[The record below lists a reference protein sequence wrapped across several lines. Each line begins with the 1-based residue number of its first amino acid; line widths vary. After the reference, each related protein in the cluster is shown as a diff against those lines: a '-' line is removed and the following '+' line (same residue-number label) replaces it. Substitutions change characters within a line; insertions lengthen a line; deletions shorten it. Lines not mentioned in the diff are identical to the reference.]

1 MSRKMTR
8 QVRPIVG
15 LMLASAMFCAGGV
28 AVVAAPAPQAHAVSM
43 SEYQAKVSNHAKL
56 KSQLVGVSSDL
67 ADTILQ
73 LADLNDN
80 QIPAAVEA
88 AESAQQAAEQAQSL
102 AEATTQ
108 RLQAAQQD
116 KANLEE
122 QIKQTGSDY
131 DDAKAAVAQLARESF
146 HGSSTS
152 DVLDFVTDSTTADD
166 FVNKMQ
172 SQAAVTR
179 SESNAATDAAN
190 ELNTSMNRKDRLGAI
205 EQKITQLKEQADQ
218 QAASAQQAA
227 SEASAKQTALQ
238 KLRDEGTAKREKLE
252 SQKSQ
257 LTTQS
262 AKEAADIVAMKSQID
277 SWNNQYNNSNNAAV
291 NPNNNQQQ
299 SRPNNNTNYNPA
311 PAPAPAP
318 APTPNNNNSGGA
330 SGMNYAVPGNCPAGS
345 GYCYGHNTGNTVGG
359 AAYPSRQCTLWA
371 YLRRSQLSLPVGS
384 YMGNGADWANTAR
397 GLGYLVNNTPHV
409 GAAMVFARG
418 QSVGGHW
425 TADWQYGHVAV
436 VERVNADGS
445 VLISEGG
452 TGFATFPLGR
462 RSPTPEPTST
472 STTDGSVPDMKPRQA
487 RRPHR
492 RATRFRD
499 MVDGVA
505 LHTLIERTGKEVRHG
520 QGTGNQTDR
529 AEQEGASR
537 LRHRRQV

>member
-8 QVRPIVG
+8 QVRSIVG
-15 LMLASAMFCAGGV
+15 MALASAMFCVSSIAVIV
-28 AVVAAPAPQAHAVSM
+28 APTVQAHAVSM

-56 KSQLVGVSSDL
+56 KSQLAGVNSDL
-67 ADTILQ
+67 ADAILQ

-88 AESAQQAAEQAQSL
+88 AESAQQEAEQAQSL
-102 AEATTQ
+102 ADSTTQ
-108 RLQAAQQD
+108 RLEAAQQD

-122 QIKQTGSDY
+122 QIKQTGSNY

-227 SEASAKQTALQ
+227 SEANAKQVALQ

-277 SWNNQYNNSNNAAV
+277 SWNNQYSNSSSTVV
-291 NPNNNQQQ
+291 NPGNNQQQ
-299 SRPNNNTNYNPA
+299 NSRPSNNNTSYNPT

-318 APTPNNNNSGGA
+318 APTPSQNNNSGGA
-330 SGMNYAVPGNCPAGS
+330 SGMNYAVPGNCPSGS

-359 AAYPSRQCTLWA
+359 SAYPARQCTLWA

-397 GLGYLVNNTPHV
+397 QLGYLVNNTPHV

-452 TGFATFPLGR
+452 TGFATFPAWETI
-462 RSPTPEPTST
+462 SN
-472 STTDGSVPDMKPRQA
+472 A
-487 RRPHR
+487 
-492 RATRFRD
+492 
-499 MVDGVA
+499 
-505 LHTLIERTGKEVRHG
+505 
-520 QGTGNQTDR
+520 
-529 AEQEGASR
+529 GAYQYV
-537 LRHRRQV
+537 HY

>member
-330 SGMNYAVPGNCPAGS
+330 SGMNYAVP
-345 GYCYGHNTGNTVGG
+345 
-359 AAYPSRQCTLWA
+359 
-371 YLRRSQLSLPVGS
+371 
-384 YMGNGADWANTAR
+384 DTATDT
-397 GLGYLVNNTPHV
+397 TP
-409 GAAMVFARG
+409 
-418 QSVGGHW
+418 
-425 TADWQYGHVAV
+425 
-436 VERVNADGS
+436 
-445 VLISEGG
+445 
-452 TGFATFPLGR
+452 
-462 RSPTPEPTST
+462 
-472 STTDGSVPDMKPRQA
+472 
-487 RRPHR
+487 
-492 RATRFRD
+492 ATRSAVPRIRPASARC
-499 MVDGVA
+499 G
-505 LHTLIERTGKEVRHG
+505 HT
-520 QGTGNQTDR
+520 
-529 AEQEGASR
+529 
-537 LRHRRQV
+537 

>member
-1 MSRKMTR
+1 MFSIFEVCWIQCRNRWISGREYMSRKMTR

-452 TGFATFPLGR
+452 TGFATFPAWETI
-462 RSPTPEPTST
+462 SN
-472 STTDGSVPDMKPRQA
+472 A
-487 RRPHR
+487 
-492 RATRFRD
+492 
-499 MVDGVA
+499 
-505 LHTLIERTGKEVRHG
+505 
-520 QGTGNQTDR
+520 
-529 AEQEGASR
+529 GAYQYV
-537 LRHRRQV
+537 HY

>member
-1 MSRKMTR
+1 M
-8 QVRPIVG
+8 
-15 LMLASAMFCAGGV
+15 
-28 AVVAAPAPQAHAVSM
+28 
-43 SEYQAKVSNHAKL
+43 
-56 KSQLVGVSSDL
+56 
-67 ADTILQ
+67 
-73 LADLNDN
+73 
-80 QIPAAVEA
+80 
-88 AESAQQAAEQAQSL
+88 
-102 AEATTQ
+102 
-108 RLQAAQQD
+108 
-116 KANLEE
+116 
-122 QIKQTGSDY
+122 
-131 DDAKAAVAQLARESF
+131 
-146 HGSSTS
+146 
-152 DVLDFVTDSTTADD
+152 
-166 FVNKMQ
+166 
-172 SQAAVTR
+172 
-179 SESNAATDAAN
+179 
-190 ELNTSMNRKDRLGAI
+190 
-205 EQKITQLKEQADQ
+205 
-218 QAASAQQAA
+218 
-227 SEASAKQTALQ
+227 
-238 KLRDEGTAKREKLE
+238 KREKLE

-291 NPNNNQQQ
+291 NPNNNQQ

-330 SGMNYAVPGNCPAGS
+330 GGMNYAVPGNCPAGS

-452 TGFATFPLGR
+452 TGFATFPAWETI
-462 RSPTPEPTST
+462 SN
-472 STTDGSVPDMKPRQA
+472 A
-487 RRPHR
+487 
-492 RATRFRD
+492 
-499 MVDGVA
+499 
-505 LHTLIERTGKEVRHG
+505 
-520 QGTGNQTDR
+520 
-529 AEQEGASR
+529 GAYQYV
-537 LRHRRQV
+537 HY

>member
-56 KSQLVGVSSDL
+56 KSQLAGVSSDL

-108 RLQAAQQD
+108 RLQAAQQ
-116 KANLEE
+116 
-122 QIKQTGSDY
+122 DY

-227 SEASAKQTALQ
+227 SEASTKQTALQ
-238 KLRDEGTAKREKLE
+238 KLRDEGTVKREKLE

-445 VLISEGG
+445 VLISN
-452 TGFATFPLGR
+452 A
-462 RSPTPEPTST
+462 
-472 STTDGSVPDMKPRQA
+472 
-487 RRPHR
+487 
-492 RATRFRD
+492 
-499 MVDGVA
+499 
-505 LHTLIERTGKEVRHG
+505 
-520 QGTGNQTDR
+520 
-529 AEQEGASR
+529 GAYQYV
-537 LRHRRQV
+537 HY

>member
-227 SEASAKQTALQ
+227 SEASTKQTALQ
-238 KLRDEGTAKREKLE
+238 KLRDEGTVKREKLE

-330 SGMNYAVPGNCPAGS
+330 SGMNYAVPGQLPGRFRILLRTQHRQHGRRCRVSVPPVHAVGIPEAFPAEPS
-345 GYCYGHNTGNTVGG
+345 GRLLHGQRRRLGQYRSWTRIPGEQHPACRRGDGVR
-359 AAYPSRQCTLWA
+359 ARPKRRRTLDRRLA
-371 YLRRSQLSLPVGS
+371 VRPRGRRGTRERRRFGPDLRRRHRLRDVPGLGDDLQRRSLPV
-384 YMGNGADWANTAR
+384 R
-397 GLGYLVNNTPHV
+397 
-409 GAAMVFARG
+409 
-418 QSVGGHW
+418 
-425 TADWQYGHVAV
+425 
-436 VERVNADGS
+436 
-445 VLISEGG
+445 
-452 TGFATFPLGR
+452 PLL
-462 RSPTPEPTST
+462 T
-472 STTDGSVPDMKPRQA
+472 VP
-487 RRPHR
+487 
-492 RATRFRD
+492 F
-499 MVDGVA
+499 
-505 LHTLIERTGKEVRHG
+505 
-520 QGTGNQTDR
+520 QT
-529 AEQEGASR
+529 
-537 LRHRRQV
+537 

>member
-277 SWNNQYNNSNNAAV
+277 SWNNQYNNS
-291 NPNNNQQQ
+291 
-299 SRPNNNTNYNPA
+299 
-311 PAPAPAP
+311 
-318 APTPNNNNSGGA
+318 GGA

-452 TGFATFPLGR
+452 TGFATFPAWETI
-462 RSPTPEPTST
+462 SN
-472 STTDGSVPDMKPRQA
+472 A
-487 RRPHR
+487 
-492 RATRFRD
+492 
-499 MVDGVA
+499 
-505 LHTLIERTGKEVRHG
+505 
-520 QGTGNQTDR
+520 
-529 AEQEGASR
+529 GAYQYV
-537 LRHRRQV
+537 HY

>member
-277 SWNNQYNNSNNAAV
+277 SW
-291 NPNNNQQQ
+291 
-299 SRPNNNTNYNPA
+299 T
-311 PAPAPAP
+311 
-318 APTPNNNNSGGA
+318 
-330 SGMNYAVPGNCPAGS
+330 
-345 GYCYGHNTGNTVGG
+345 
-359 AAYPSRQCTLWA
+359 
-371 YLRRSQLSLPVGS
+371 
-384 YMGNGADWANTAR
+384 
-397 GLGYLVNNTPHV
+397 
-409 GAAMVFARG
+409 
-418 QSVGGHW
+418 
-425 TADWQYGHVAV
+425 
-436 VERVNADGS
+436 
-445 VLISEGG
+445 
-452 TGFATFPLGR
+452 
-462 RSPTPEPTST
+462 T
-472 STTDGSVPDMKPRQA
+472 STTIPTTPLSTPITTSSSRVRTTTRTTIPLPRLHLRRL
-487 RRPHR
+487 RRPITTIP
-492 RATRFRD
+492 A
-499 MVDGVA
+499 A
-505 LHTLIERTGKEVRHG
+505 P
-520 QGTGNQTDR
+520 
-529 AEQEGASR
+529 AA
-537 LRHRRQV
+537 

>member
-8 QVRPIVG
+8 QTRSIIG
-15 LMLASAMFCAGGV
+15 LMLALAMFCASGA
-28 AVVAAPAPQAHAVSM
+28 AVIAVPVPRAHAVSM

-56 KSQLVGVSSDL
+56 KAQLAGVSSDL
-67 ADTILQ
+67 ANTILQ

-88 AESAQQAAEQAQSL
+88 AEQAQTAAEQAQSL
-102 AEATTQ
+102 ADSTTE
-108 RLQAAQQD
+108 RLRAAQQD

-131 DDAKAAVAQLARESF
+131 DDAKEAVAQLARESF

-190 ELNTSMNRKDRLGAI
+190 ELNTSMNRKDRLNAI
-205 EQKITQLKEQADQ
+205 EQRITQLKEQADQ

-227 SEASAKQTALQ
+227 SEASAKQASLQ
-238 KLRDEGTAKREKLE
+238 KLRDEGTAKRAQLE
-252 SQKSQ
+252 SQKGK

-262 AKEAADIVAMKSQID
+262 AKEAADIVSMKSQID
-277 SWNNQYNNSNNAAV
+277 SWNSQYNNSSNATA
-291 NPNNNQQQ
+291 NPSNNQQQ
-299 SRPNNNTNYNPA
+299 TGGGASRPSGGNTSRPSNS
-311 PAPAPAP
+311 
-318 APTPNNNNSGGA
+318 NSGSGTTPSQPSNSSGSA

-359 AAYPSRQCTLWA
+359 SAYPARQCTLWA

-397 GLGYLVNNTPHV
+397 RLGYLVNNTPHV

-452 TGFATFPLGR
+452 TGFATFPAWETI
-462 RSPTPEPTST
+462 SN
-472 STTDGSVPDMKPRQA
+472 A
-487 RRPHR
+487 
-492 RATRFRD
+492 
-499 MVDGVA
+499 
-505 LHTLIERTGKEVRHG
+505 
-520 QGTGNQTDR
+520 
-529 AEQEGASR
+529 GAYQYI
-537 LRHRRQV
+537 HY

>member
-131 DDAKAAVAQLARESF
+131 DDAKAAVAQLA
-146 HGSSTS
+146 
-152 DVLDFVTDSTTADD
+152 DD

-238 KLRDEGTAKREKLE
+238 KLRDEGTVKREKLE

-452 TGFATFPLGR
+452 TGFATFPAWETI
-462 RSPTPEPTST
+462 SN
-472 STTDGSVPDMKPRQA
+472 A
-487 RRPHR
+487 
-492 RATRFRD
+492 
-499 MVDGVA
+499 
-505 LHTLIERTGKEVRHG
+505 
-520 QGTGNQTDR
+520 
-529 AEQEGASR
+529 GAYQYV
-537 LRHRRQV
+537 HY

>member
-56 KSQLVGVSSDL
+56 KSQLAGVSSDL

-227 SEASAKQTALQ
+227 SEASIKQTALQ

-330 SGMNYAVPGNCPAGS
+330 SGMNYAVPESDVTQVSSVIKAG
-345 GYCYGHNTGNTVGG
+345 TARITVEYTWTKDMDEAFLDLQKAMNPFAQNKEITELKITQHDANLSPVVLVGMSHQNITDM
-359 AAYPSRQCTLWA
+359 AE
-371 YLRRSQLSLPVGS
+371 LRRIAESYIRISSL
-384 YMGNGADWANTAR
+384 R
-397 GLGYLVNNTPHV
+397 
-409 GAAMVFARG
+409 
-418 QSVGGHW
+418 
-425 TADWQYGHVAV
+425 
-436 VERVNADGS
+436 
-445 VLISEGG
+445 I
-452 TGFATFPLGR
+452 
-462 RSPTPEPTST
+462 
-472 STTDGSVPDMKPRQA
+472 
-487 RRPHR
+487 
-492 RATRFRD
+492 
-499 MVDGVA
+499 
-505 LHTLIERTGKEVRHG
+505 
-520 QGTGNQTDR
+520 
-529 AEQEGASR
+529 
-537 LRHRRQV
+537 

>member
-88 AESAQQAAEQAQSL
+88 AESAQQAAERAQSL

-311 PAPAPAP
+311 PVPAPAPAP

-330 SGMNYAVPGNCPAGS
+330 GGMNYAVPGNCPAGS

-452 TGFATFPLGR
+452 TGFATFPAWETI
-462 RSPTPEPTST
+462 SN
-472 STTDGSVPDMKPRQA
+472 A
-487 RRPHR
+487 
-492 RATRFRD
+492 
-499 MVDGVA
+499 
-505 LHTLIERTGKEVRHG
+505 
-520 QGTGNQTDR
+520 
-529 AEQEGASR
+529 GAYQYV
-537 LRHRRQV
+537 HY

>member
-238 KLRDEGTAKREKLE
+238 KLRDEGTVKREKLE

-277 SWNNQYNNSNNAAV
+277 SWNNQYNNS
-291 NPNNNQQQ
+291 
-299 SRPNNNTNYNPA
+299 
-311 PAPAPAP
+311 
-318 APTPNNNNSGGA
+318 GGA
-330 SGMNYAVPGNCPAGS
+330 GGMNYAVPGNCPAGS

-452 TGFATFPLGR
+452 TGFATFPAWETI
-462 RSPTPEPTST
+462 SN
-472 STTDGSVPDMKPRQA
+472 A
-487 RRPHR
+487 
-492 RATRFRD
+492 
-499 MVDGVA
+499 
-505 LHTLIERTGKEVRHG
+505 
-520 QGTGNQTDR
+520 
-529 AEQEGASR
+529 GAYQYV
-537 LRHRRQV
+537 HY

>member
-56 KSQLVGVSSDL
+56 KSQLAGVSSDL

-277 SWNNQYNNSNNAAV
+277 SWNNQYNNSN
-291 NPNNNQQQ
+291 
-299 SRPNNNTNYNPA
+299 

-452 TGFATFPLGR
+452 TGFATFPAWETI
-462 RSPTPEPTST
+462 SN
-472 STTDGSVPDMKPRQA
+472 A
-487 RRPHR
+487 
-492 RATRFRD
+492 
-499 MVDGVA
+499 
-505 LHTLIERTGKEVRHG
+505 
-520 QGTGNQTDR
+520 
-529 AEQEGASR
+529 GAYQYV
-537 LRHRRQV
+537 HY

>member
-116 KANLEE
+116 KVNLEE

-318 APTPNNNNSGGA
+318 TPNNNNSGGA
-330 SGMNYAVPGNCPAGS
+330 GGMNYAVPGNCPAGS

-452 TGFATFPLGR
+452 TGFATFPAWETI
-462 RSPTPEPTST
+462 SN
-472 STTDGSVPDMKPRQA
+472 A
-487 RRPHR
+487 
-492 RATRFRD
+492 
-499 MVDGVA
+499 
-505 LHTLIERTGKEVRHG
+505 
-520 QGTGNQTDR
+520 
-529 AEQEGASR
+529 GAYQYV
-537 LRHRRQV
+537 HY

>member
-73 LADLNDN
+73 LVDLNDN

-238 KLRDEGTAKREKLE
+238 KLRDEGTVKREKLE

-330 SGMNYAVPGNCPAGS
+330 GGMNYAVPGNCPAGS

-452 TGFATFPLGR
+452 TGFATFPAWETI
-462 RSPTPEPTST
+462 SN
-472 STTDGSVPDMKPRQA
+472 A
-487 RRPHR
+487 
-492 RATRFRD
+492 
-499 MVDGVA
+499 
-505 LHTLIERTGKEVRHG
+505 
-520 QGTGNQTDR
+520 
-529 AEQEGASR
+529 GAYQYV
-537 LRHRRQV
+537 HY

>member
-238 KLRDEGTAKREKLE
+238 KLRDEGTVKREKLE

-318 APTPNNNNSGGA
+318 APTPNNNNSGGVPPVHA
-330 SGMNYAVPGNCPAGS
+330 VGIPEAFPAEPSGRLLHGQRRRLGQYRSWTRIPGEQHPACRRGDGVRARPKRRRTLDRRLAVRPRGRRGTRERRRFGPDLRRRHRLRDVPGLGDDL
-345 GYCYGHNTGNTVGG
+345 
-359 AAYPSRQCTLWA
+359 Q
-371 YLRRSQLSLPVGS
+371 RRSLPV
-384 YMGNGADWANTAR
+384 R
-397 GLGYLVNNTPHV
+397 
-409 GAAMVFARG
+409 
-418 QSVGGHW
+418 
-425 TADWQYGHVAV
+425 
-436 VERVNADGS
+436 
-445 VLISEGG
+445 
-452 TGFATFPLGR
+452 PLL
-462 RSPTPEPTST
+462 T
-472 STTDGSVPDMKPRQA
+472 VP
-487 RRPHR
+487 
-492 RATRFRD
+492 F
-499 MVDGVA
+499 
-505 LHTLIERTGKEVRHG
+505 
-520 QGTGNQTDR
+520 QT
-529 AEQEGASR
+529 
-537 LRHRRQV
+537 

>member
-238 KLRDEGTAKREKLE
+238 
-252 SQKSQ
+252 
-257 LTTQS
+257 
-262 AKEAADIVAMKSQID
+262 
-277 SWNNQYNNSNNAAV
+277 NNSNNAAV

-452 TGFATFPLGR
+452 TGFATFPAWETI
-462 RSPTPEPTST
+462 SN
-472 STTDGSVPDMKPRQA
+472 A
-487 RRPHR
+487 
-492 RATRFRD
+492 
-499 MVDGVA
+499 
-505 LHTLIERTGKEVRHG
+505 
-520 QGTGNQTDR
+520 
-529 AEQEGASR
+529 GAYQYV
-537 LRHRRQV
+537 HY

>member
-8 QVRPIVG
+8 QVRSIVG
-15 LMLASAMFCAGGV
+15 MALASAMFCVSSIAVIV
-28 AVVAAPAPQAHAVSM
+28 APTVQAHAVSM

-56 KSQLVGVSSDL
+56 KSQLAGVNSDL
-67 ADTILQ
+67 ADAILQ

-88 AESAQQAAEQAQSL
+88 AESAQQEAEQAQSL
-102 AEATTQ
+102 ADSTTQ
-108 RLQAAQQD
+108 RLEAAQQD

-122 QIKQTGSDY
+122 QIKQTGSNY

-179 SESNAATDAAN
+179 SESSAANDAAN
-190 ELNTSMNRKDRLGAI
+190 ELNTSMNRKDRLSAI
-205 EQKITQLKEQADQ
+205 EQKITVLKEQADQ

-227 SEASAKQTALQ
+227 SEANAKQVALQ

-277 SWNNQYNNSNNAAV
+277 SWNNQYSNSSSTVV
-291 NPNNNQQQ
+291 NPGNNQQQ
-299 SRPNNNTNYNPA
+299 NSRPSNNNTSYNPT

-318 APTPNNNNSGGA
+318 APTPSQNNNSGGA
-330 SGMNYAVPGNCPAGS
+330 SGMNYAVPGNCPSGS

-359 AAYPSRQCTLWA
+359 SAYPARQCTLWA

-397 GLGYLVNNTPHV
+397 QLGYLVNNTPHV

-452 TGFATFPLGR
+452 TGFATFPAWETI
-462 RSPTPEPTST
+462 SN
-472 STTDGSVPDMKPRQA
+472 A
-487 RRPHR
+487 
-492 RATRFRD
+492 
-499 MVDGVA
+499 
-505 LHTLIERTGKEVRHG
+505 
-520 QGTGNQTDR
+520 
-529 AEQEGASR
+529 GAYQYV
-537 LRHRRQV
+537 HY

>member
-146 HGSSTS
+146 HG
-152 DVLDFVTDSTTADD
+152 
-166 FVNKMQ
+166 
-172 SQAAVTR
+172 
-179 SESNAATDAAN
+179 
-190 ELNTSMNRKDRLGAI
+190 
-205 EQKITQLKEQADQ
+205 
-218 QAASAQQAA
+218 
-227 SEASAKQTALQ
+227 
-238 KLRDEGTAKREKLE
+238 
-252 SQKSQ
+252 
-257 LTTQS
+257 

-452 TGFATFPLGR
+452 TGFATFPAWETI
-462 RSPTPEPTST
+462 SN
-472 STTDGSVPDMKPRQA
+472 A
-487 RRPHR
+487 
-492 RATRFRD
+492 
-499 MVDGVA
+499 
-505 LHTLIERTGKEVRHG
+505 
-520 QGTGNQTDR
+520 
-529 AEQEGASR
+529 GAYQYV
-537 LRHRRQV
+537 HY